1 MAYKIRFTIKRS
13 SPTREIAKHTWG
25 VIRPLFSRQGDA
37 LFLASTS
44 APVTP
49 YSAEDAT
56 IFPTYHEAV
65 AALSFWYASE
75 DRASGSLWVKNPRI
89 LRHRG

>member
-13 SPTREIAKHTWG
+13 SPTRKIAKHTWG
-25 VIRPLFSRQGDA
+25 VVRPLCTRPGDA
-37 LFLASTS
+37 LHVGHSS
-44 APVTP
+44 PVQP

-65 AALSFWYASE
+65 AALSFWYAIE
-75 DRASGSLWVKNPRI
+75 DRASGGLWVKNPRI
-89 LRHRG
+89 IRTR